1 MAKVKLFKA
10 SPLYDQYLVDFYL
23 AHKEIDSVNYS
34 QQYRLLMDDCYGWA
48 DFWKKN
54 LEKIGN
60 YEVFEAVTN
69 AEKLQKQ
76 WAQEHGIVYG
86 KESWLQ
92 DILEAQIEYFKPDV
106 FFAHDYTN
114 LTVSFRERIRDKF
127 RIKVIIGWD
136 GIAQNNPEVYRGC
149 DLVLTCNEN
158 SVEFYRQ
165 NGFQSHFFPFAFEAS
180 IFDKL
185 QKRKPFHDVVFSGS
199 LFIGKNLHNQ
209 RIKFLSQIIQEVN
222 LEVWA
227 SGLSRRSFL
236 NPFYLSKK
244 LGLDLSDYRGALK
257 IIFMNHGPVFGL
269 KMYQLLSDS
278 K

>member
-127 RIKVIIGWD
+127 RIKVII
-136 GIAQNNPEVYRGC
+136 R
-149 DLVLTCNEN
+149 
-158 SVEFYRQ
+158 
-165 NGFQSHFFPFAFEAS
+165 
-180 IFDKL
+180 
-185 QKRKPFHDVVFSGS
+185 
-199 LFIGKNLHNQ
+199 
-209 RIKFLSQIIQEVN
+209 
-222 LEVWA
+222 
-227 SGLSRRSFL
+227 
-236 NPFYLSKK
+236 
-244 LGLDLSDYRGALK
+244 
-257 IIFMNHGPVFGL
+257 
-269 KMYQLLSDS
+269 
-278 K
+278 